1 MDNLMNVMVIFV
13 TLSVLIITIIFG
25 TINKYRL
32 SAGLA
37 NTLIGVY
44 SVFILSSSAIAI
56 RQAML

>member
-1 MDNLMNVMVIFV
+1 MNVMVIFV